1 MALQVDIKKRFER
14 HYRYQFLKFLLVWN
28 ESNKSHGVGPVW
40 INTGQLKLLHEN
52 LLKACP

>member
-28 ESNKSHGVGPVW
+28 ELNEIHRVGPAW
-40 INTGQLKLLHEN
+40 INTGQLKLHEN